1 MENKKKIN
9 KDFHQLYSIWKKH
22 RDELAI
28 TPKSPSPSAISPY
41 NEFAKRINYE
51 VVPFIQ
57 ILKNAKILDY
67 GCGCGHVGL
76 LCLLLEGTQVDFF
89 DPLEKNLK
97 YLRYLVNE
105 YNFNNYKIFSTDL
118 FPEIKI
124 ETYWDSGVTW
134 SRAHAGYDSE
144 EDEKYALNLHRSILF
159 KAKQLYSKDRHKKG
173 LEKLLTDKVH
183 KIRRDF
189 EKDILNSFNKVFTYH
204 MLTKQ
209 FSTYSDSNDFS
220 K

>member
-9 KDFHQLYSIWKKH
+9 EDFRQLYSIWKKH
-22 RDELAI
+22 RDELAL
-28 TPKSPSPSAISPY
+28 KNVSSY
-41 NEFAKRINYE
+41 NDFAKRINYE

-67 GCGCGHVGL
+67 GCGCGYVGL

-118 FPEIKI
+118 FPEINYYDVFI
-124 ETYWDSGVTW
+124 LYGVLPFSGNAINIL
-134 SRAHAGYDSE
+134 R
-144 EDEKYALNLHRSILF
+144 YARDHS
-159 KAKQLYSKDRHKKG
+159 D
-173 LEKLLTDKVH
+173 KLLINLQIAVFLL
-183 KIRRDF
+183 KILCLKLGK
-189 EKDILNSFNKVFTYH
+189 EVYQKIIYH
-204 MLTKQ
+204 LK
-209 FSTYSDSNDFS
+209 
-220 K
+220 

>member
-9 KDFHQLYSIWKKH
+9 EDFHQLYSIWKKH
-22 RDELAI
+22 RDELAL
-28 TPKSPSPSAISPY
+28 KNVSSY
-41 NEFAKRINYE
+41 NDFAKRINYE

-67 GCGCGHVGL
+67 GCGCGYVGL

-118 FPEIKI
+118 FPEINYYDVFI
-124 ETYWDSGVTW
+124 LYGVLPFSGNAINIL
-134 SRAHAGYDSE
+134 R
-144 EDEKYALNLHRSILF
+144 YARDHS
-159 KAKQLYSKDRHKKG
+159 D
-173 LEKLLTDKVH
+173 KLLINLQTNSYISPQNIMLKTWEGNVP
-183 KIRRDF
+183 KNYLPF
-189 EKDILNSFNKVFTYH
+189 EIVYSESALETILINTGWHITQKKESYKKNRFVY
-204 MLTKQ
+204 LCA
-209 FSTYSDSNDFS
+209 
-220 K
+220 